1 MQLPLRTFKTHEA
14 KVGNTEMMLEIFCM
28 CDVLDTFA
36 FVESWSLIVE
46 QAKIIFEKAL
56 LP

>member
-36 FVESWSLIVE
+36 FVES
-46 QAKIIFEKAL
+46 
-56 LP
+56 